1 MDNNNFYDINAPV
14 PVSNYV
20 FDINSQNNYEHQNN
34 KQNSDINNNNNNN
47 FNLNQLNNKN
57 SDINN
62 NKYDENDF
70 LKFKDWDYFNDNN
83 IFLFENKIEKIIQNI
98 NQIEL
103 KNLQKSIS
111 EANFNYVF
119 QYPDNVQTISP
130 ISGVGNLVEST
141 FAFDSSFKEDMVYH
155 LIELEKYIYK
165 WRSIDADGN
174 CFYRG
179 VIFSFLENTILNN
192 NILLLKEIFILF
204 DEKITI
210 NNPIFKRYNIDN
222 YLMNLNISLVKQ
234 ILYTIFYYLDKDNIK
249 DAYLIFIK
257 TFLYC
262 SEFDYGMIFFL
273 RYLIFE
279 YILINQNK
287 VYSKNFQIKL
297 GNLLP
302 DQYISDND
310 FKFKQFFQEQ
320 IMKMGIYAEK
330 IVVYIIPYVLKCN
343 LNIYLYNFDKND
355 KVILKSFNCPING
368 RFTIEL
374 FYREKHY
381 DITYHYKYYSIYEN
395 YFKLYEFLN
404 QKLKV
409 IDTQF
414 LEQVK
419 KQSDLINNNE
429 NKVENKSF
437 PCPNCHKI
445 SKGIDKRVDLC
456 EKCFIIEVKNNLLIG
471 YIQFLNIYTV
481 PFNKI
486 HQSLNKTF
494 EQIFSSQVCK
504 IKNIEYNG
512 KELLTLIN
520 KTFYNLLQEIKV
532 KICVQCQNEMKDKK
546 GIFKLPCGCCLCS
559 HDCYYTYFNN
569 LMVNEVNII
578 KKNPQLDLPIFSAC
592 YCGSKYK
599 IKDYLL
605 LLEEFQRYNVQN
617 YINAIIEVINNNC
630 LKYCYLCLKRLF
642 TKINSFCVFIKD
654 ENICNKLKVNKIIHI
669 CCHECIQKYQI
680 DKKVYC
686 NLCEK
691 EQIILSIIPFESKD
705 NYLNNNNQ

>member
-1 MDNNNFYDINAPV
+1 MDNNNYYDINALIPEN
-14 PVSNYV
+14 NYV
-20 FDINSQNNYEHQNN
+20 FDINNQNNYQNQNN
-34 KQNSDINNNNNNN
+34 NPKIENNNNNITLKPQNN
-47 FNLNQLNNKN
+47 N

-62 NKYDENDF
+62 NKYNENDF
-70 LKFKDWDYFNDNN
+70 LIFKDWEYFNDNN
-83 IFLFENKIEKIIQNI
+83 IFLFESKIDNIIKKINT
-98 NQIEL
+98 NEL
-103 KNLQKSIS
+103 TNLQKSIS

-119 QYPDNVQTISP
+119 QYPDNIQTISP

-141 FAFDSSFKEDMVYH
+141 FAFDSSFKEDMAFH

-165 WRSIDADGN
+165 WRSIDPDGN
-174 CFYRG
+174 CFYRA

-204 DEKITI
+204 DEKIS
-210 NNPIFKRYNIDN
+210 NKNPIFKKYNIEN
-222 YLMNLNISLVKQ
+222 YLVNLNISLIKQ
-234 ILYTIFYYLDKDNIK
+234 ILYTISFYLDKDNIK
-249 DAYLIFIK
+249 EAYLIFLK

-262 SEFDYGMIFFL
+262 SEFDYGMIFFI

-279 YILINQNK
+279 YIEKNKNK
-287 VYSKNFQIKL
+287 VYSKDFQIKL

-302 DQYISDND
+302 DQYITDNN
-310 FKFKQFFQEQ
+310 FKFNQFFQEQ
-320 IMKMGIYAEK
+320 IMRMGIYAEK
-330 IVVYIIPYVLKCN
+330 IVVYLIPFILKCN

-374 FYREKHY
+374 FFREKHY
-381 DITYHYKYYSIYEN
+381 DITYNYKYYSLYEK

-404 QKLKV
+404 QKLSV
-409 IDTQF
+409 IDPQF
-414 LEQVK
+414 IEKVK
-419 KQSDLINNNE
+419 NISNLVNNND

-456 EKCFIIEVKNNLLIG
+456 EKCFIIEVKNNLLIS

-486 HQSLNKTF
+486 HQGLNKTF
-494 EQIFSSQVCK
+494 EQIFSSHICK

-520 KTFYNLLQEIKV
+520 KTFSNLLEEIKF

-546 GIFKLPCGCCLCS
+546 GIFTLPCGCCLCS
-559 HDCYYTYFNN
+559 HDCYYTFFNN

-592 YCGSKYK
+592 YCGYKYK

-617 YINAIIEVINNNC
+617 YCNAIIEVINNNF
-630 LKYCYLCLKRLF
+630 LKYCYLCLKRIFAHLN
-642 TKINSFCVFIKD
+642 TFCILVKD
-654 ENICNKLKVNKIIHI
+654 ENICNKLKVNNIIHI
-669 CCHECIQKYQI
+669 CCNECFQKYQMN
-680 DKKVYC
+680 KQVYC
-686 NLCEK
+686 KLCEK
-691 EQIILSIIPFESKD
+691 EQILLSVSPFESKENFLNK
-705 NYLNNNNQ
+705 NYQ